1 MASIFCA
8 AIAAGIIVPIYL
20 SKREKNKDNNDKDNK
35 NYIQK
40 INKIKNEKNI
50 NDDNSL
56 NNSSNINTSINNID
70 NSSISKISLNDSIS
84 LEIGL
89 KHENKLENNDKI
101 PFSPKINES
110 VISSK
115 SSKSKNSSKS
125 SKSKNSSKSSK
136 SQNNPFLHNYENE
149 VICGSNLKTYTVKNY
164 IGAGSIGIVYS
175 GINNETE
182 EENVAIKIININKN
196 TKIRELTENE
206 IQIMLDFAELNNV
219 VKLLDHG
226 VREDDIFIIMEKC
239 DKNLSKCEMT
249 EEEIREMLIQFK
261 PVFIHLSEKNLIHRD
276 IKPENILI
284 KYDGNRNPIY
294 KLSDFSISKYVNV
307 ANSQHGALGFMTP
320 QMHDKEDYTNKA
332 DVYSLGATIHFL
344 LFGRTP
350 KYKEVFKKEFEFM
363 PKDQNLKDLLLK
375 MLTYEEI
382 DRISWDDLI
391 KHPFLNRNEINI
403 IEEE

>member
-1 MASIFCA
+1 MGAAETVIASIISA
-8 AIAAGIIVPIYL
+8 AIVAGLVFHRYY
-20 SKREKNKDNNDKDNK
+20 SNREKSKDNNDKDNK
-35 NYIQK
+35 NKIPK
-40 INKIKNEKNI
+40 INIIKNEKKV

-56 NNSSNINTSINNID
+56 NNSSNVNTSINNID

-101 PFSPKINES
+101 PFSPKTNES
-110 VISSK
+110 VI
-115 SSKSKNSSKS
+115 SSKS

-149 VICGSNLKTYTVKNY
+149 VICGSNNHKTYTVKNY

-196 TKIRELTENE
+196 TKIKELTKNE

-284 KYDGNRNPIY
+284 KYDGNKNPIY